1 MGLMRKGP
9 GSGLILASRPST
21 QPGRRENPTTL
32 ETERTA
38 LSSLICTKATSW
50 TDLCGSTHPAKQPTC
65 QRLGS
70 THSTLCARP
79 SFRRTKHC
87 LKKKRNKILFT
98 KKKKKKKFFK
108 KKKKKKKKK

>member
-1 MGLMRKGP
+1 MGMRKGP

-21 QPGRRENPTTL
+21 QPGQRENPTTL
-32 ETERTA
+32 EMERTA

-65 QRLGS
+65 QRLDS

-79 SFRRTKHC
+79 SFRKTKHC
-87 LKKKRNKILFT
+87 LKKE
-98 KKKKKKKFFK
+98 KKKFFQILK
-108 KKKKKKKKK
+108 KKKKKKKK